1 MKDLIT
7 LLQAQV
13 EALQKKLQEVEQ
25 LKKDNPND
33 ADLGHKIRN
42 EFKTS

>member
-33 ADLGHKIRN
+33 ADLGSKLRNFKIY
-42 EFKTS
+42 

>member
-25 LKKDNPND
+25 MKKDNPND
-33 ADLGHKIRN
+33 ADLGQKIRN
-42 EFKTS
+42 FKIY

>member
-1 MKDLIT
+1 MNDLMT

-25 LKKDNPND
+25 MKKDNPND
-33 ADLGHKIRN
+33 ADLGQKIRN
-42 EFKTS
+42 EFKIN

>member
-1 MKDLIT
+1 MNDLIT

-33 ADLGHKIRN
+33 ADLGQKIRN
-42 EFKTS
+42 FKIN